1 MSAGNR
7 RAVNSLL
14 FNIKLTTTESLN
26 LMTNKTIL
34 ITGASTGIGKC
45 CALHLDQQG
54 FKVFAGVRKLA
65 DGEALQNEASASLQ
79 PILVDVTDT
88 ASIKQAV
95 ETITAEVGVTG
106 LSGLVNN
113 AGIAVAGPLE
123 FLPVDE
129 IRHQFEVNVFGQL
142 AVTQACLP
150 LLRQST
156 NGRIVNMSSMSGKI
170 ALPFVG
176 PYSASKFAL
185 EAFSDSMRLELRR
198 WGITVS
204 IIEPG
209 AIKTP
214 IWQKTVK
221 SGMEILNKLPPKA
234 YEFYGSAIKKVPQIL
249 ENGNDR
255 GIPPEKVAL
264 AVAHALT
271 TPTPKVRYIVGNDAR
286 FAIGFAWLTPYRLRD
301 WLVSGRR

>member
-1 MSAGNR
+1 MECLGKGNK
-7 RAVNSLL
+7 AV
-14 FNIKLTTTESLN
+14 
-26 LMTNKTIL
+26 L

-45 CALHLDQQG
+45 CALQLDQLS
-54 FKVFAGVRKLA
+54 FRVFAGVRKA
-65 DGEALQNEASASLQ
+65 VDGDALKEEASGLLQ
-79 PILVDVTDT
+79 PVLIDVTDT

-95 ETITAEVGVTG
+95 ETIAVSVGEVGLV
-106 LSGLVNN
+106 GLVNN
-113 AGIAVAGPLE
+113 AGIAVPGPLE
-123 FLPVDE
+123 FLPLDH

-150 LLRQST
+150 LLRQGT
-156 NGRIVNMSSMSGKI
+156 GRIVNMSSMSGRI
-170 ALPFVG
+170 ALPFIG

-214 IWQKTVK
+214 IWEKTIK
-221 SGMEILNKLPPKA
+221 TGSQILDNLPPKA
-234 YEFYGSAIKKVPQIL
+234 YEFYGSIIKNLPINAQKS
-249 ENGNDR
+249 GNR
-255 GIPPEKVAL
+255 GVPPEKVAL
-264 AVAHALT
+264 AVIHALT
-271 TPTPKVRYIVGNDAR
+271 APTPKARYIVGKDAR
-286 FAIGFAWLTPYRLRD
+286 FAITFAWLTPYRLRD